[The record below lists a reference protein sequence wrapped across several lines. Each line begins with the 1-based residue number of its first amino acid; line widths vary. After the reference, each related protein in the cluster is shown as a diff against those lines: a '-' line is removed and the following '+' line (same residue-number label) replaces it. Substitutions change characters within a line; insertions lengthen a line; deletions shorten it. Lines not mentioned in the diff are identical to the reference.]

1 MRSWN
6 RSAALFAVLALASVS
21 IYIPPAQSQE
31 SEPADDVSTP
41 AVPASPDGPASGA
54 SRAERAAWLAQRV
67 SAIIES
73 KSATL
78 SDARIGIAVV
88 DPATGK
94 TVFERDGNGN
104 YSVASNTKLV
114 TTAAALSILGPA
126 FRYRTGAYTRGIDS
140 EGVVNGDLY
149 VRGRGDPT
157 LGTFD
162 LEQLASRVADA
173 GVKRI
178 SGRISIDDTYFDDV
192 NSPPRFDAQPAEQ
205 AAFRAPVGA
214 VSLNFNSVAIVV
226 RPSLSG
232 SGRASVF
239 VDPPNDYVIIKKS
252 EVQTVSTGRERVRID
267 VKHSNGKMRIEV
279 TGQVRSNKGI
289 KRYRR
294 RVDDPVAHF
303 AAVFRKMLERR
314 GVRVDDK
321 RARRAEVPKKAK
333 LLAVRTSPPMAE
345 IVRGLGKYSNNFVAE
360 MLLKTIGAESRD
372 DRREPATWD
381 DAHAAIDGFLTEQ
394 CGLDTGSFRC
404 ENGSGLFD
412 SSEFTP
418 LQMTRVLSVGLGD
431 YRYGPE
437 LVSSLAIAGTDGTL
451 RSRMRKTPAQG
462 LVRAKTGTLSRVSAL
477 GGYAAI
483 DGQRPLAFAIF
494 CNDVPRKWAARR
506 DARAVQNEVAEA
518 IILYL
523 QAAD

>member
-1 MRSWN
+1 M
-6 RSAALFAVLALASVS
+6 LALASVS
-21 IYIPPAQSQE
+21 IYIPLARSQE
-31 SEPADDVSTP
+31 DDSADDDDVSAPSDTTS
-41 AVPASPDGPASGA
+41 AHGPAAGA
-54 SRAERAAWLAQRV
+54 TKAERAIWLAERV
-67 SAIIES
+67 AAIIDS
-73 KSATL
+73 KANL
-78 SDARIGIAVV
+78 ADARIGVAVV

-94 TVFERDGNGN
+94 PIFERDGDGS

-114 TTAAALSILGPA
+114 TTAAALSILGPE
-126 FRYRTGAYTRGIDS
+126 FSYRTGAYTRGIDDN
-140 EGVVNGDLY
+140 GVVDGDLY
-149 VRGRGDPT
+149 VQGRGDPT

-162 LEQLASRVADA
+162 LEELASRIADA

-178 SGRISIDDTYFDDV
+178 AGGITIDDTYFDDV
-192 NSPPRFDAQPAEQ
+192 NSPPRFDAQPEEQ
-205 AAFRAPVGA
+205 AAFRAPIGA

-239 VDPPNDYVIIKKS
+239 VDPPNDYVVIKKS

-267 VKHSNGKMRIEV
+267 IEHTRGSMKIEV
-279 TGQVRSNKGI
+279 TGQVRGNKGI

-303 AAVFRKMLERR
+303 GAVLRKMLQRR
-314 GVRVDDK
+314 GVKVDEK
-321 RARRAEVPKKAK
+321 RIRRGEVPKKAR

-360 MLLKTIGAESRD
+360 MLLKTIGAEARD
-372 DRREPATWD
+372 DRRAPATWD
-381 DAHAAIDGFLTEQ
+381 DAHAAVNGFLTEQ

-418 LQMTRVLSVGLGD
+418 LQMTRVLSVGLSD

-451 RSRMRKTPAQG
+451 RSRMRKTPAEG

-506 DARAVQNEVAEA
+506 DARAVQNEIAEA

-523 QAAD
+523 QAAG